1 MINKWYPNTGNS
13 LADSITIC
21 CRAWKEHDKKGY
33 ADSSNDDPI
42 ATFFVT
48 HYFSKLF
55 VGEVRSD
62 GTFLCPLLDQE
73 LILSDW
79 VPLIFYNNSSLIYVS
94 DPFCYFYLY
103 WRFIAVKGESSGIL
117 YFTGKKKSTFVEGT
131 DICHH
136 RHKLSCITSIN
147 TKFIECQYIHQDS
160 YISYLKNMVYDTG
173 YLDKLY
179 RSNTHDETAISITS
193 NLPSELTANG
203 GDALELTANGGDALE
218 KPPINVTSRKGQ
230 IYE

>member
-33 ADSSNDDPI
+33 VDSSNDDPI

-62 GTFLCPLLDQE
+62 GTFLCPLLDE
-73 LILSDW
+73 ESILSDW

-173 YLDKLY
+173 YLDKSY
-179 RSNTHDETAISITS
+179 RSNTHGKTAISITS
-193 NLPSELTANG
+193 NLLS
-203 GDALELTANGGDALE
+203 ELTANGGDALE

>member
-13 LADSITIC
+13 LADSITMC

-33 ADSSNDDPI
+33 VDSSNDNPI

-48 HYFSKLF
+48 HYFSTLF

-103 WRFIAVKGESSGIL
+103 WRFIAVRGGSCPGIL
-117 YFTGKKKSTFVEGT
+117 YFTGKKKSIFVEGT
-131 DICHH
+131 DIVHH
-136 RHKLSCITSIN
+136 QHKLSHIISSN
-147 TKFIECQYIHQDS
+147 TKFIECQYIYQDR
-160 YISYLKNMVYDTG
+160 YISYLKDIVYDIKYT
-173 YLDKLY
+173 DKSHEQNAY
-179 RSNTHDETAISITS
+179 DKCATSTKS
-193 NLPSELTANG
+193 NL
-203 GDALELTANGGDALE
+203 ALELTAYGGNALE
-218 KPPINVTSRKGQ
+218 KPPISVTSRKG
-230 IYE
+230 